1 MKCKEIRKIILD
13 YHWGELAK
21 DVAREVEEHLSSC
34 SRCRRHEAKLREF
47 MNLLSD
53 IEHKEPSERPYVFLR
68 SRVAEL
74 APGEPRW
81 RIGLIEAARRPIPA
95 YRAALV
101 ALGLVLLSWLG
112 GNFAGRRVEQA
123 EAPSHHPGETVAR
136 GAPQHPD
143 TDISFVVTPT
153 VWTRVHYLDTIPGP
167 GGPF

>member
-1 MKCKEIRKIILD
+1 MKCKEIRKMLLD
-13 YHWGELAK
+13 YQWGELTT
-21 DVAREVEEHLSSC
+21 DVAREVEEHLSVC
-34 SRCRRHEAKLREF
+34 PRCRRHEAQLREF

-53 IEHKEPSERPYVFLR
+53 IEHKEPSERPYMFLK
-68 SRVAEL
+68 SRVSEL
-74 APGEPRW
+74 GRRESHW
-81 RIGLIEAARRPIPA
+81 RIRIIEAARRPVPA

-101 ALGLVLLSWLG
+101 AVGLLLLSWVG
-112 GNFAGRRVEQA
+112 GNLVGRSAKQTEV
-123 EAPSHHPGETVAR
+123 PSHHPGEAVAR

>member
-1 MKCKEIRKIILD
+1 MKCKAIRKILLD
-13 YHWGELAK
+13 YQWGELTT
-21 DVAREVEEHLSSC
+21 DVAREVEEHLSVC
-34 SRCRRHEAKLREF
+34 PRCRRHEAELRGF

-53 IEHKEPSERPYVFLR
+53 IEHKEPSERPYLFLR

-74 APGEPRW
+74 SCRESRW
-81 RIGLIEAARRPIPA
+81 TQRVMGTFRHPVPA

-101 ALGLVLLSWLG
+101 ALGLVLLSWFG
-112 GNFAGRRVEQA
+112 GNLTASRLEPRRPPSGPQAEMRVRRV
-123 EAPSHHPGETVAR
+123 
-136 GAPQHPD
+136 PQHPD